1 MTDMNH
7 VFLIGRLTK
16 DLGADERS
24 FAYVG
29 NGQLARANV
38 SIAVNR
44 SKKEGDQWTDEVNY
58 FDITIWG
65 KTAENLKQYLMKGK
79 QIAVD
84 GYLKQ
89 DRWQKDGQN
98 FSKITVV
105 ANSVQLLGGKS
116 DGGQSAGGAPKFQP
130 KPAMNTQLDDMQ
142 NNTYTADNAVPADGG
157 FPEDIPF

>member
-7 VFLIGRLTK
+7 VFLIGHLTK

-24 FAYVG
+24 FFYTSGRTACAKTG
-29 NGQLARANV
+29 
-38 SIAVNR
+38 IAVNR
-44 SKKEGDQWTDEVNY
+44 SVKQGDQWTDEVSY

-65 KTAENLKQYLMKGK
+65 KTAENIKQYLMKGK

-84 GYLKQ
+84 GFLKQ

-98 FSKITVV
+98 FSKVTVV

-116 DGGQSAGGAPKFQP
+116 DCGSNNTCSEYRKSGAASNGSIFKP
-130 KPAMNTQLDDMQ
+130 KPAAQQ
-142 NNTYTADNAVPADGG
+142 G
-157 FPEDIPF
+157 FEESNEFQEDIPF